1 MLYPK
6 KRVMLGY
13 ISVLPQQLTK
23 NMHLYL
29 PVHRN
34 NHPHTGTG
42 SSECTDK
49 AGSEKKKLRKKEE
62 EQNIHFTEEYNLP
75 LFLVF
80 RRRKVLC
87 PAAPPSS
94 LVNLCLWTEFGATGR
109 HLTTEPLKLAEQLE
123 NQAFQRTRVAHQ
135 TKPATTGS
143 YISGEKK
150 EYLQLKELP

>member
-1 MLYPK
+1 MIFL
-6 KRVMLGY
+6 
-13 ISVLPQQLTK
+13 
-23 NMHLYL
+23 
-29 PVHRN
+29 
-34 NHPHTGTG
+34 
-42 SSECTDK
+42 
-49 AGSEKKKLRKKEE
+49 
-62 EQNIHFTEEYNLP
+62 F
-75 LFLVF
+75 FLVF

-87 PAAPPSS
+87 PAATPSS